1 MARTPGPTG
10 QPVTVRISAALC
22 THVATGPELSPYRAV
37 REKERETRKKATLVK
52 TRLVHC
58 LLADEASKDKVTTD
72 INIYRNL
79 TIDRQRSA

>member
-1 MARTPGPTG
+1 MALTPGPTN

-22 THVATGPELSPYRAV
+22 THLATGPELSPYRVV
-37 REKERETRKKATLVK
+37 REKERKTRKKAMLVK
-52 TRLVHC
+52 TKLVHC
-58 LLADEASKDKVTTD
+58 LLADEASKDKATID